1 MIHGQRPPPEKTLI
15 KPLGVVA
22 RQSTD
27 VLAIGDQA
35 TAVAVHFIRE
45 HAGGGISVE
54 KVPRHVQLSRSTLEH
69 RFAKLL
75 GRSPKD
81 EIICVR
87 LQRVKRLLT
96 ETDYTLE
103 RIAQLAGFTHLENLW
118 HFFKSRTGGTMGQY
132 RKETRTQTPTWIRNI
147 AAEGFAQF
155 VP

>member
-22 RQSTD
+22 RQSTAM
-27 VLAIGDQA
+27 LAIADQA

-54 KVPRHVQLSRSTLEH
+54 KVPRHVQLSRSTRAR

-87 LQRVKRLLT
+87 LQRVKRILT

-103 RIAQLAGFTHLENLW
+103 RIAQLAGFTHVENLW
-118 HFFKSRTGGTMGQY
+118 HLFKSRTGGTM
-132 RKETRTQTPTWIRNI
+132 
-147 AAEGFAQF
+147 
-155 VP
+155 